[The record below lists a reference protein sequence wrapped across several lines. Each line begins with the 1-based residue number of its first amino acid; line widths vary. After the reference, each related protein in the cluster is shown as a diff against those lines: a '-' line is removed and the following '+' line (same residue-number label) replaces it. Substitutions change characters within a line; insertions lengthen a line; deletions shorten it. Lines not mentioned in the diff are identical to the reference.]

1 MKSFREE
8 WLNSLT
14 DEEKEKLNHKEFSKS
29 ELTEMLDDMVM
40 SPKLREY
47 AELFYVEDL
56 NVSQVAEKMQ
66 INWQTSNNIKKSL
79 HKILI
84 LYLKKQYKKKPNLI
98 PNKPLKLYI

>member
-40 SPKLREY
+40 STELREY

-66 INWQTSNNIKKSL
+66 INWQK
-79 HKILI
+79 
-84 LYLKKQYKKKPNLI
+84 NLEVC
-98 PNKPLKLYI
+98 KLFHNFAAKVEKERIEIYGKT

>member
-40 SPKLREY
+40 SPELIDY

-56 NVSQVAEKMQ
+56 NVSQVAEK
-66 INWQTSNNIKKSL
+66 NAN
-79 HKILI
+79 
-84 LYLKKQYKKKPNLI
+84 
-98 PNKPLKLYI
+98 

>member
-40 SPKLREY
+40 SPELR
-47 AELFYVEDL
+47 
-56 NVSQVAEKMQ
+56 
-66 INWQTSNNIKKSL
+66 
-79 HKILI
+79 
-84 LYLKKQYKKKPNLI
+84 
-98 PNKPLKLYI
+98 